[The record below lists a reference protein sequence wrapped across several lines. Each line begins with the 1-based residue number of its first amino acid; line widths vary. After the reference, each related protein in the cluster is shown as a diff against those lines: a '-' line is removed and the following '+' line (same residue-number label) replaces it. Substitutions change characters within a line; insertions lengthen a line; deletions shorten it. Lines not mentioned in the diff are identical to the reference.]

1 MSVVEQLQ
9 LLAPHLARVAS
20 THLQPHDLLIGL
32 CVTAS
37 ATTPFGVSVVE
48 QLQLLAPHL
57 ARVASTHLQPHDLLI
72 GLCVTASATTP
83 FGVSVV
89 EQLQLLA
96 LHSAVIASHAHPQS
110 LPHGEMVL
118 DIPFSEH
125 EQLTAPQVTVILTVV
140 FRPEATSMT

>member
-1 MSVVEQLQ
+1 M
-9 LLAPHLARVAS
+9 
-20 THLQPHDLLIGL
+20 
-32 CVTAS
+32 
-37 ATTPFGVSVVE
+37 
-48 QLQLLAPHL
+48 
-57 ARVASTHLQPHDLLI
+57 
-72 GLCVTASATTP
+72 
-83 FGVSVV
+83 V

-140 FRPEATSMT
+140 FTVILTVVFRPEATSMT